1 VGGSAPPDLSFVE
14 PILEQTE
21 MLRVAT
27 GIVNIWSA
35 NAVEVAE
42 SYHRVEKAFPGRFLL
57 GLGAGHRE
65 HTDEYQK
72 PFEALVSYLDVLD
85 DESVPASRRVL
96 AALGPKV
103 LDLAARR
110 SAGAHPFLTTAAH
123 TRVARES
130 LDATVF
136 LAPQQA
142 VVLDT
147 DAEKARAIGR
157 PIIDFYLNLS
167 NYRNNWKR
175 LGFTDADLASP
186 GSDRLI
192 DALSPTEP
200 PTTSP
205 TGSAHIWWQAPTTLQ
220 SRYSTPISSS
230 PRSPPWPNRWDYPN
244 TPDVTRCAGLASQPP
259 KEASMPMNPNAIG
272 AKAEPQLIEWTD
284 PDTLLYALG
293 VGAGTADL
301 SFTTENSHDI
311 AQQGAGPPPRHADQ
325 LCPNRHPARCA
336 PTA

>member
-1 VGGSAPPDLSFVE
+1 MKDAVPHGPRFGHYGVWTAGPVKPDQAVEIERLGYGAVWVGGSPPPDLSFVE

-21 MLRVAT
+21 KLGVAT

-35 NAVEVAE
+35 NAIEVAE

-147 DAEKARAIGR
+147 DAEKAREIGR
-157 PIIDFYLNLS
+157 PIIDFYLGLS

-192 DALSPTEP
+192 DALIAHGTAADIADRL
-200 PTTSP
+200 
-205 TGSAHIWWQAPTTLQ
+205 SAHLVAGADHVAIQVHNPDQLLATL
-220 SRYSTPISSS
+220 
-230 PRSPPWPNRWDYPN
+230 
-244 TPDVTRCAGLASQPP
+244 AAL
-259 KEASMPMNPNAIG
+259 
-272 AKAEPQLIEWTD
+272 AEP
-284 PDTLLYALG
+284 LG
-293 VGAGTADL
+293 IP
-301 SFTTENSHDI
+301 E
-311 AQQGAGPPPRHADQ
+311 HA
-325 LCPNRHPARCA
+325 
-336 PTA
+336 